1 MLEAATYGA
10 FLLLPTFKRPVAI
23 AECCSVSNRVAPNLC
38 KIVSSNVLGI
48 ERRSQGFVRERRRRR
63 GSRLGAR
70 GGGTRYPVGE
80 FGERILVSSDDEDG
94 EDGDVGEIRLECDES
109 GCVLVMPKS
118 RTLAEEDDGGGFLRC
133 DLTG

>member
-1 MLEAATYGA
+1 MGKA
-10 FLLLPTFKRPVAI
+10 F
-23 AECCSVSNRVAPNLC
+23 
-38 KIVSSNVLGI
+38 SSNVLGI
-48 ERRSQGFVRERRRRR
+48 ERRSQGAVRRRRR
-63 GSRLGAR
+63 TGSRLAAR

-80 FGERILVSSDDEDG
+80 FGERILVLGDDEDG
-94 EDGDVGEIRLECDES
+94 DDGDLGEIRLECDES